1 MLQRAG
7 DVVGHVLEALAQHGH
22 CGQADAV
29 EGWRSFVADVDVVV
43 RAGRRACRPAAVL
56 HEGDGVASTA
66 WSDSVV
72 VALGQHQRVVR
83 VEVRALLHAV
93 ATAESLQRVVE
104 VDVGVVGGG
113 VLSADGVV
121 DAHRLVD
128 LVGVAVE
135 VGVDSAVDHGCD
147 VGQEQQTAEHVAA
160 LSVVLVHGS
169 RLNILEVRLLFLI
182 VFSTHLKNIL

>member
-29 EGWRSFVADVDVVV
+29 EGWRSFVADVNVVV

-56 HEGDGVASTA
+56 HEGDGVAGAA
-66 WSDSVV
+66 WSDSMV

-83 VEVRALLHAV
+83 VEVPAAMRWRA
-93 ATAESLQRVVE
+93 AESLQRVVE
-104 VDVGVVGGG
+104 VDEGVVGGG

-135 VGVDSAVDHGCD
+135 VGVDGAVAHACN
-147 VGQEQQTAEHVAA
+147 VRNSKQQNTSRH
-160 LSVVLVHGS
+160 S
-169 RLNILEVRLLFLI
+169 RLFSSMGPDSTSLKSGFYFLSSSPPI
-182 VFSTHLKNIL
+182 MFF